1 MGCCES
7 TPIDIPTLT
16 IPGVRGKVIAR
27 DGSQAYKDA
36 SYQYASSSY
45 LNEYRMQPAVI
56 IYAHD
61 ENDVKAV
68 IRYANDRGI
77 AVAIRTGGHQ
87 YSGASSTTGGYMIP
101 SVLTTMTC
109 RRQKYST

>member
-7 TPIDIPTLT
+7 TAVDVPTLS

-27 DGSQAYKDA
+27 DGSPAYKDA

-45 LNEYRMQPAVI
+45 LNEGRLQPALI
-56 IYAHD
+56 IYARD

-68 IRYANDRGI
+68 IRYAKQSGV

-87 YSGASSTTGGYMIP
+87 YSGASSTTGED
-101 SVLTTMTC
+101 SVLPHALFIC
-109 RRQKYST
+109 DNQ